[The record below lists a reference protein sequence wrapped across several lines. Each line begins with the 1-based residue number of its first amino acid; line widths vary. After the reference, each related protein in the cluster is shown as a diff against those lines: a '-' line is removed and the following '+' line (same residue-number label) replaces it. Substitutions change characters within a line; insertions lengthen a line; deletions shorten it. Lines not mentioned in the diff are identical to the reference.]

1 MVEQADTPLS
11 NSGAAR
17 RGGSTPSTRTALE
30 NLQDWNAG
38 VFRDARTKREAAFDR
53 LLDERTDRPVVEGMP
68 TLF

>member
-1 MVEQADTPLS
+1 MVEQADTPDS

-17 RGGSTPSTRTALE
+17 RGGSNPSTRTAAQ

-38 VFRDARTKREAAFDR
+38 VFRDARAKREAAFDR
-53 LLDERTDRPVVEGMP
+53 LLDEHIHRRPPESMP

>member
-17 RGGSTPSTRTALE
+17 RGGSTPSTRTAVQ
-30 NLQDWNAG
+30 NLHDWNAG
-38 VFRDARTKREAAFDR
+38 VFRDARKKREAAFDR
-53 LLDERTDRPVVEGMP
+53 LLDESLHRPVVEDMP